1 MPVMGLTAIL
11 SRCVV
16 CSGFVGVVGLVSIS
30 ASLLMGQ
37 ARIGDEVACQAFLH
51 ASLWF
56 GDGRGSSAFNIH
68 IHMLGEGE
76 IDNDDFTCFD
86 KETVRYICR

>member
-1 MPVMGLTAIL
+1 MTEVSTRWEQAGPVRYPDADVLIL
-11 SRCVV
+11 DRRFGKIALGNAGIRCIAT
-16 CSGFVGVVGLVSIS
+16 GFDFTEGPV
-30 ASLLMGQ
+30 
-37 ARIGDEVACQAFLH
+37 
-51 ASLWF
+51 WF